1 MLSLLPILLL
11 VGAPQSAET
20 LTNDTIVQL
29 TSVGLGDEAII
40 AKIKGTPTEFKLSTD
55 DMIALKGKGVS
66 GPVIAAML
74 GAHAPA
80 PTISVDALDPM
91 TPHMAGV
98 YLVAPSKMLRM
109 DATATNQAK
118 TGGILGFALTGGIA
132 SMSVKASVSNETS
145 RYPTVDR
152 KPVFYFFFDES
163 NGGTAQ
169 GSTWL
174 AGSASVVTSPN
185 EFTLIHL
192 DKKKGRR
199 EARVGSRNIGGMKT
213 GVMDK
218 DRIEFDYELVRTGVY
233 RAVSRAPLEPGEYGF
248 IYSVAGS
255 GANGA
260 LSAKI
265 YDFTVTGSGKRGTD

>member
-1 MLSLLPILLL
+1 MLMLVPFLLL
-11 VGAPQSAET
+11 VAVPQTAET
-20 LTNDTIVQL
+20 LTNETIVQL
-29 TSVGLGDEAII
+29 ASVGLGDEAII
-40 AKIKGTPTEFKLSTD
+40 AKIKATPTNFQLSTD
-55 DMIALKGKGVS
+55 DMIALKTKGVS
-66 GPVIAAML
+66 GPIIAAML
-74 GAHAPA
+74 SAHAPV
-80 PTISVDALDPM
+80 PIMSVDALDPSI
-91 TPHMAGV
+91 PHLPGV
-98 YLVAPSKMLRM
+98 YIAGPSKMLRM

-145 RYPTVDR
+145 RYPTSEH
-152 KPVFYFFFDES
+152 KPVFYFFFDDA
-163 NGGTAQ
+163 GGNASQ

-199 EARVGSRNIGGMKT
+199 EARVGSRNIGGIKT

-233 RAVSRAPLEPGEYGF
+233 RATPRGPLQPGEYGF

-260 LSAKI
+260 MSAKI
-265 YDFTVTGSGKRGTD
+265 YDFTVTGAPRKGGD

>member
-1 MLSLLPILLL
+1 MLTLLPFLLF
-11 VGAPQSAET
+11 VGAPQTAET
-20 LTNDTIVQL
+20 LTNETIIQL
-29 TSVGLGDEAII
+29 TTVGLGDEAII
-40 AKIKGTPTEFKLSTD
+40 AKIKGTPTNFRLTTD
-55 DMIALKGKGVS
+55 DMIALKNKGVS
-66 GPVIAAML
+66 GPIIAAML
-74 GAHAPA
+74 SANAPA
-80 PTISVDALDPM
+80 LTMSVDALDPAIAHL
-91 TPHMAGV
+91 PGV
-98 YLVAPSKMLRM
+98 YIAGPAKMQRM

-145 RYPTVDR
+145 RYPTPER
-152 KPVFYFFFDES
+152 KPVFYFFFDDANANAS
-163 NGGTAQ
+163 Q

-174 AGSASVVTSPN
+174 AGSASMVTSPN

-218 DRIEFDYELVRTGVY
+218 DRVEFDYELVRTGVY
-233 RAVSRAPLEPGEYGF
+233 RATPRGPLDPGEYGF

-255 GANGA
+255 GTNGA
-260 LSAKI
+260 MSAKI
-265 YDFTVTGSGKRGTD
+265 YDFTVTGTNRKSGN